1 MKWLEHVKQ
10 YRKMHG
16 GSYKDAMKNAKASYQ
31 GGHIVSSDD
40 ESSSDESSS
49 DDSQSFG
56 TAKESGVLK
65 NVIRRRRGGAV
76 GNIELLPSNIPS
88 FGNTNLG
95 VMRVPQSK
103 SRYRVVNGPIF
114 NNPNLNKSMRG
125 GGVIDELGNQGYLGQ
140 LYDQKNLGANGVVKL

>member
-31 GGHIVSSDD
+31 GGHIVSPDD
-40 ESSSDESSS
+40 ESSSDEE
-49 DDSQSFG
+49 G
-56 TAKESGVLK
+56 GVLK

-114 NNPNLNKSMRG
+114 NNPNLNKPMRG
-125 GGVIDELGNQGYLGQ
+125 GGVIDELGNQSYLGQ
-140 LYDQKNLGANGVVKL
+140 LYDQQNLGANGVVKL